1 MNIKVGDI
9 IRYNGRDVR
18 VMKLNNFPKLAYF
31 YQVYNR
37 LTDDMLVESDDSPE
51 FEIGDEVVIHP
62 IPREERLCYG
72 SGWRSEMT
80 PLVGST
86 QTVTEVRYSPECGRR
101 VKLGGFWFQVYHL
114 ERANQYDMI

>member
-1 MNIKVGDI
+1 MRSEIASVVTHVSGYGNAIVDERKNNQWLKSI
-9 IRYNGRDVR
+9 IDHYCQG
-18 VMKLNNFPKLAYF
+18 FSE
-31 YQVYNR
+31 Q
-37 LTDDMLVESDDSPE
+37 
-51 FEIGDEVVIHP
+51 
-62 IPREERLCYG
+62 RLCYG

-114 ERANQYDMI
+114 ERANPYDMI

>member
-31 YQVYNR
+31 YQVYTR
-37 LTDDMLVESDDSPE
+37 LTDDMLVKSDDSPK
-51 FEIGDEVVIHP
+51 FEVGDEVVINP

-86 QTVTEVRYSPECGRR
+86 QTVTGVRYSPDGGRR
-101 VKLGGFWFQVYHL
+101 VKLSGYWFQVYHL
-114 ERANQYDMI
+114 GYANQYDII